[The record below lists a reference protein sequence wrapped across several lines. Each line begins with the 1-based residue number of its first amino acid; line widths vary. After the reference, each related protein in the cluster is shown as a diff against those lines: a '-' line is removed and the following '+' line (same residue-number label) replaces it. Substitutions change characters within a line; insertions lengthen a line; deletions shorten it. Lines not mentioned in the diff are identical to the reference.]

1 MTRRARWRLVI
12 PAVALLAAGV
22 ARGGDVSFQND
33 VVPVLTERCVMCHMD
48 GADQAHLSLYPESW
62 SHLVS
67 VVSSESPQKRVE
79 PGRPDDSYL
88 YRKLMG
94 THLEAGGSGVRM
106 PFQAD
111 ALDPAFLD
119 LLKQWIEQGAKQN

>member
-12 PAVALLAAGV
+12 SAVTLLAAGV
-22 ARGGDVSFQND
+22 ARGVDVSFQHD
-33 VVPVLTERCVMCHMD
+33 LAPLLTERCVMCHMD

-62 SHLVS
+62 SHLVG

-94 THLEAGGSGVRM
+94 THQEPGGSGVRM

-111 ALDPAFLD
+111 ALDPAFVD